1 MHGTYT
7 VAMPHAL
14 LVSRPTHATYVRRRV
29 IVLTFLVTLV
39 LSLGL
44 ATQHGLADRGA
55 GPASGA
61 TVGRSSAAAASPGL
75 VGASPGTYT
84 VQPGDTMWT
93 IAERLTGGHAVA
105 GYVEALI
112 ALHGGTTITVGELIR
127 LP

>member
-1 MHGTYT
+1 MHGTYS

-14 LVSRPTHATYVRRRV
+14 MVSRPTHAMYVRRRV
-29 IVLTFLVTLV
+29 IVLSFLVTLV

-44 ATQHGLADRGA
+44 ATQHGLADRGT

-61 TVGRSSAAAASPGL
+61 TVGRSGVVPEGVGESADSY
-75 VGASPGTYT
+75 V

-93 IAERLTGGHAVA
+93 IAERVA
-105 GYVEALI
+105 SANALADYVEALI

>member
-14 LVSRPTHATYVRRRV
+14 MVSRPTHATYVRRRV
-29 IVLTFLVTLV
+29 IVLSFLVTLV

-44 ATQHGLADRGA
+44 ATQHGLADRGT

-61 TVGRSSAAAASPGL
+61 TVGRSGVVPAGA
-75 VGASPGTYT
+75 VGAPAGSYV

-93 IAERLTGGHAVA
+93 IAERVA
-105 GYVEALI
+105 SPNTLADYVEALI